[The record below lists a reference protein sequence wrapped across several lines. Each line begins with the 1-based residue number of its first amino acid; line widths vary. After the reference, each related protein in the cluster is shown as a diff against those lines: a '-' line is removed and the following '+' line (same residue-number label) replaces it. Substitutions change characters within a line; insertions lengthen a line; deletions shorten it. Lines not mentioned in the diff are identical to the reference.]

1 MTRQTRRSMRCV
13 AAVSGRLS
21 SLPRWLHTHQTVI
34 RRATSIVVV
43 VLRCPYTQVSV
54 FSCHCSA
61 MSEARRL
68 PLLLLVMLLASLQ
81 LSLAAT
87 RRRQIEDLSS
97 EVEEVVEGDSVNDEA
112 VEVIED
118 EVETVTFNGHG
129 NGEEDFWD
137 HVMDNSTERETADLE
152 DDNEGQD
159 DN

>member
-1 MTRQTRRSMRCV
+1 M
-13 AAVSGRLS
+13 
-21 SLPRWLHTHQTVI
+21 
-34 RRATSIVVV
+34 
-43 VLRCPYTQVSV
+43 SV
-54 FSCHCSA
+54 
-61 MSEARRL
+61 ARRL

-81 LSLAAT
+81 LSLAGT

-97 EVEEVVEGDSVNDEA
+97 GVEEVVEGDGVDDEA

-159 DN
+159 N